1 MKNILCV
8 ANFKKLHI
16 FVMTFLLM
24 FALCINSFALT
35 TTDDSTDLLGRKSIL
50 LTVERENKDYF
61 SDKKNLI
68 SFINDNTDLYG
79 DMCLR
84 NVEIIYGA
92 DKNTASDSAII
103 LLELTIYGTKN
114 IETIKTVLKE
124 CNGVKSIETDSTV
137 QLEPG
142 YLKGDVNGDGLI
154 TSADA
159 RLALRYAVGLEPD
172 FNQTQIYACD
182 FNGDGKVL
190 SEDARSILR
199 TAVGLDVL

>member
-1 MKNILCV
+1 MKNILSV

-199 TAVGLDVL
+199 TAVGLL